1 MIEQSFFGDRSTT
14 LDLNGPILSFVTQPV
29 SITTGI
35 NSAFFTGIATATFP
49 TAATN
54 TGYIS
59 YRWYEVGVGAL
70 TDSSKVTGSGTT
82 TLTVSQLISPTD
94 NGRQFFLKA
103 DYIASAYNTTGVT
116 TVGTARSTGN
126 AVNDTLDSNIVTLSL
141 TPTLYITSQ
150 PSSQTAPGNVNANF
164 SVDATASDGSNSAIA
179 YNWLLNGNQLTDS
192 PGRILNS
199 NTKNLT
205 LSLPARVDT
214 QVTHVISSGEQNVNT
229 TFNVVNTGDTST
241 TVVAKNLGG
250 AVFNGLAP
258 GSTLNNDNRRHYDV
272 TFSSDLGTTNYDVVF
287 TNIATVTAK
296 GTPDTSIGVGYI
308 SKRTNGFKVWFY
320 RSGDYVC
327 AQPSEC
333 LLYVWPPNGGTP
345 TDTSVSGSKS
355 TPFTGLSIDL
365 ANPSNWV
372 QQTSIA
378 TGINYSGSF
387 VFTGFMNNFSPD
399 KRIQFRLRAVLPNGT
414 TVTTGD
420 TVDTGSASGYSS
432 NFRVGLDVSGLTT
445 LENLSIVVDAR
456 FPDNTFQSGI
466 NVTSSTVTWSGTNR
480 TYQGQVYTIDT
491 HVAGFNFSLL
501 NSNTVQAK
509 VSHPT
514 ANNSPIYSN
523 VVNYNII
530 NTRAIL
536 NLELL
541 PGAGGSATLSN
552 WDLGSQGAFTVSS
565 SQIPTGSTMCFYS
578 PEKDI
583 NVYIDMAANAGA
595 NNGGYTGGQGG
606 KSTIA
611 LTLKKI
617 GRAHV

>member
-1 MIEQSFFGDRSTT
+1 MIEQNLFGDRSTT

-164 SVDATASDGSNSAIA
+164 SVDATASDGSNSAIV
-179 YNWLLNGNQLTDS
+179 YNWLLNGNELTDY
-192 PGRILNS
+192 PGRISNS

-241 TVVAKNLGG
+241 TVV
-250 AVFNGLAP
+250 
-258 GSTLNNDNRRHYDV
+258 
-272 TFSSDLGTTNYDVVF
+272 
-287 TNIATVTAK
+287 
-296 GTPDTSIGVGYI
+296 
-308 SKRTNGFKVWFY
+308 
-320 RSGDYVC
+320 
-327 AQPSEC
+327 E
-333 LLYVWPPNGGTP
+333 
-345 TDTSVSGSKS
+345 
-355 TPFTGLSIDL
+355 
-365 ANPSNWV
+365 
-372 QQTSIA
+372 
-378 TGINYSGSF
+378 
-387 VFTGFMNNFSPD
+387 
-399 KRIQFRLRAVLPNGT
+399 
-414 TVTTGD
+414 
-420 TVDTGSASGYSS
+420 
-432 NFRVGLDVSGLTT
+432 
-445 LENLSIVVDAR
+445 
-456 FPDNTFQSGI
+456 
-466 NVTSSTVTWSGTNR
+466 
-480 TYQGQVYTIDT
+480 
-491 HVAGFNFSLL
+491 
-501 NSNTVQAK
+501 
-509 VSHPT
+509 
-514 ANNSPIYSN
+514 
-523 VVNYNII
+523 
-530 NTRAIL
+530 
-536 NLELL
+536 
-541 PGAGGSATLSN
+541 
-552 WDLGSQGAFTVSS
+552 
-565 SQIPTGSTMCFYS
+565 
-578 PEKDI
+578 
-583 NVYIDMAANAGA
+583 
-595 NNGGYTGGQGG
+595 
-606 KSTIA
+606 
-611 LTLKKI
+611 I